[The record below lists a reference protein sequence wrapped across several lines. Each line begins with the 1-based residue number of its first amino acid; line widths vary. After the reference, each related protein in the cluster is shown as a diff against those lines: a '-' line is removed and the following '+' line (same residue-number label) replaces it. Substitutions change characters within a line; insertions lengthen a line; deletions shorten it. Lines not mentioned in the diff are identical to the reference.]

1 MANVYAKYRVP
12 EMAAQLL
19 LCRICLSEVQ
29 PKHATALYTDV
40 GPSRLRELLL
50 VPVDRG
56 DDLPTHICR
65 SCVGKVET
73 LERKLKTLRQQARES
88 IKQLHARPSR
98 KRSKNT
104 SGSVEVSPATVQ
116 ARPSNKRAVFQ
127 GSFSL
132 HWKMKS
138 ILVSI
143 DVCQD
148 ITHKL
153 CFESLSS
160 RQ

>member
-116 ARPSNKRAVFQ
+116 ARPSNKHA
-127 GSFSL
+127 
-132 HWKMKS
+132 M
-138 ILVSI
+138 I
-143 DVCQD
+143 
-148 ITHKL
+148 
-153 CFESLSS
+153 S
-160 RQ
+160 RQLFPSLEDEEHFSKY

>member
-40 GPSRLRELLL
+40 GLQQGWPSRLRELLL

-73 LERKLKTLRQQARES
+73 LERKLKTLRQQARAS

-98 KRSKNT
+98 KRPKNT

-116 ARPSNKRAVFQ
+116 ARPSNKRAV
-127 GSFSL
+127 
-132 HWKMKS
+132 
-138 ILVSI
+138 
-143 DVCQD
+143 
-148 ITHKL
+148 T
-153 CFESLSS
+153 S
-160 RQ
+160 RQLFPSLEDEEHSSKC